1 MKRRAAALV
10 VLVIAAVVVLSV
22 LQRPRR
28 ARPDGYDA
36 PWAALPVD
44 DERAW
49 AGDATRREVVTSL
62 FVEAREAMQHCNEE
76 LYRAQESGAVTIELL
91 LVQERDG
98 MRLQFARAEALPQYP
113 QLGPCLER
121 ALEATGPAP
130 NPGVAVGTVWRLS
143 AKVLLH
149 PEHELPPI
157 PWWHRFVPP
166 SWRSGGDS
174 AIHIG

>member
-91 LVQERDG
+91 LAQEASG
-98 MRLQFARAEALPQYP
+98 MRLVFARAEVLPQFP
-113 QLGPCLER
+113 KLGRCLEQ
-121 ALEATGPAP
+121 ALEATDAAP
-130 NPGVAVGTVWRLS
+130 NPGTPEGTRWRLS

-149 PEHELPPI
+149 PESELPPI